1 MRKLTA
7 LEKILFTGMLIIILI
22 VGIIFYF
29 LFFKNITT
37 GTKNIIV
44 SDNQINF
51 DSLSLK
57 QKIAQMIIVR
67 GDDNKNIELTRL
79 NVGGIFL
86 DRQKSEEDYY
96 LTKGAVFCELKVT
109 DEGLNLVLKN
119 YGFSNKHFTIK
130 MDDNIVFQKLTSQEL
145 VILSALD
152 HLSD

>member
-1 MRKLTA
+1 MGDLNVEKLLEALDVETNENIMNLTTSKIKEMNLKILKELKLTKKDT
-7 LEKILFTGMLIIILI
+7 LELLKKLHGYKYVDEMNDL
-22 VGIIFYF
+22 
-29 LFFKNITT
+29 KS
-37 GTKNIIV
+37 GTYLRWIPLYNEE
-44 SDNQINF
+44 N
-51 DSLSLK
+51 
-57 QKIAQMIIVR
+57 
-67 GDDNKNIELTRL
+67 
-79 NVGGIFL
+79 
-86 DRQKSEEDYY
+86 EDYN

>member
-1 MRKLTA
+1 MGDLNVEKLLEALDVETNENIMNLTTAKIKEMNLKILKELKLTKKET
-7 LEKILFTGMLIIILI
+7 LELFKKLHGYKYVDEMNDLKSGTYLRWIP
-22 VGIIFYF
+22 VYNE
-29 LFFKNITT
+29 KN
-37 GTKNIIV
+37 
-44 SDNQINF
+44 
-51 DSLSLK
+51 
-57 QKIAQMIIVR
+57 
-67 GDDNKNIELTRL
+67 E
-79 NVGGIFL
+79 
-86 DRQKSEEDYY
+86 KSEEDYY